1 MFSPWYSWT
10 IDHVAL
16 INNHSITGVLYT
28 ASLSYLILFNH
39 TLYYVSLRSVSGK
52 RDRLTVYYIL
62 YSGMMECHILIY
74 KHCHLALLVK
84 GHFWVLIN
92 GEWWDLYM
100 YSIIVNIAKWAAII
114 GNISCKKH
122 DIYQNKVTGLYSHL
136 CQIYNVICPTFFKFI
151 IFRSYTIV

>member
-1 MFSPWYSWT
+1 
-10 IDHVAL
+10 
-16 INNHSITGVLYT
+16 
-28 ASLSYLILFNH
+28 
-39 TLYYVSLRSVSGK
+39 
-52 RDRLTVYYIL
+52 
-62 YSGMMECHILIY
+62 MMECHILIY
-74 KHCHLALLVK
+74 KHCDLALLVQ

-92 GEWWDLYM
+92 GEWRDLYM

-136 CQIYNVICPTFFKFI
+136 CQIYDVICPTFFKFI